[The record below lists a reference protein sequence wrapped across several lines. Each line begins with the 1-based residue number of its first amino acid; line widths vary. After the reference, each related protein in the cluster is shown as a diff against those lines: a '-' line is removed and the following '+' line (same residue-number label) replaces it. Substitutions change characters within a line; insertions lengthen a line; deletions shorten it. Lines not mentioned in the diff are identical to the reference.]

1 MTTTIEF
8 TEFDV
13 WFIGAVLIYLLI
25 SSAVAHIRCGVL
37 GEKLYAMGKLVDE
50 LEKRK

>member
-13 WFIGAVLIYLLI
+13 WFIGANLVYLFIL
-25 SSAVAHIRCGVL
+25 SAMAHVRCGKMS
-37 GEKLYAMGKLVDE
+37 ERIDE